1 FLTSV
6 SFIFLMSQPIGKA
19 GLPAYLYPCGKN
31 DQYLCLQALGVTTE
45 GGIGTLQPNQ
55 SVSVSFPMPLLPVP
69 TKLHLSGLVLL
80 ASAAPVTVGFTVW
93 NIYGDNYTVS
103 LEFEVMNNGTVINIP
118 EQEVVLEP
126 YAFTAGPTVGAI
138 AVSPIFP
145 NGQTIQVGSTPQS
158 GLTITALATVAI
170 NNINL
175 YAYVEEPEE

>member
-1 FLTSV
+1 
-6 SFIFLMSQPIGKA
+6 MSQPIGKA

-31 DQYLCLQALGVTTE
+31 DQYLCLQALGVTTGTE
-45 GGIGTLQPNQ
+45 TGSSFTLQPNQ
-55 SVSVSFPMPLLPVP
+55 SASLSFPMPLLPVP

-126 YAFTAGPTVGAI
+126 YTFTAGPTVGSI
-138 AVSPIFP
+138 VVSPISP
-145 NGQTIQVGSTPQS
+145 KGQTIVGATISQS
-158 GLTITALATVAI
+158 GLTITALATVVV
-170 NNINL
+170 NQINL
-175 YAYVEEPEE
+175 YAYIEEPEE